1 MLLER
6 IYWEDGLLLDSDILD
21 RSNLAI
27 LESSAFSNYLP
38 FNLNR
43 GIITFDIDTE
53 SLNSGLILVKDL
65 KLYLQ
70 DKKII
75 FFNKKYPLSLQ
86 VSLDQISEEIP
97 LFLNVREKVLEEKV
111 LNISI
116 ISYHFL

>member
-70 DKKII
+70 DKKLFSSIKNI
-75 FFNKKYPLSLQ
+75 RYLCKFLLIKFPKK
-86 VSLDQISEEIP
+86 
-97 LFLNVREKVLEEKV
+97 FL
-111 LNISI
+111 
-116 ISYHFL
+116 YF